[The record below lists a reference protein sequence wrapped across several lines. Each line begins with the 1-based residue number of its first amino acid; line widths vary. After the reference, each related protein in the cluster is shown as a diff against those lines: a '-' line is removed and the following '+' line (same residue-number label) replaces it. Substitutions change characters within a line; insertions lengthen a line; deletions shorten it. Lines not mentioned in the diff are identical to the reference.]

1 MKKALFI
8 AIAFCSIYSANS
20 QVISAPKGPIS
31 KIPRSVSVIVT
42 EPSVVANRTMGNYPE
57 ITMRVVVTVEDAG
70 EQGYKVNFQS
80 GIPLER
86 VEINMS
92 EPKQDMST
100 YIFGDDKTSG
110 YFFMDAPV
118 YKGSNTYR
126 LVFYAPGYPKGMWT
140 SMIQRKKS

>member
-1 MKKALFI
+1 MKKILFI
-8 AIAFCSIYSANS
+8 AIAACGMFAADAQIIK
-20 QVISAPKGPIS
+20 VPKGPIP
-31 KIPRSVSVIVT
+31 KIPGSILKT
-42 EPSVVANRTMGNYPE
+42 APSVVVNRTSGNYPDSL
-57 ITMRVVVTVEDAG
+57 MRVAVSIEDAG
-70 EQGYKVNFQS
+70 EQGYRVNFQS

-92 EPKQDMST
+92 EPKQDMNT
-100 YIFGDDKTSG
+100 YYFGDDKTSG

>member
-20 QVISAPKGPIS
+20 QVIAAPKGPIT
-31 KIPRSVSVIVT
+31 KIPKSLIVI

-57 ITMRVVVTVEDAG
+57 VTMRVVVTVEDAG

-80 GIPLER
+80 SIPLES
-86 VEINMS
+86 VEISMF
-92 EPKQDMST
+92 EPTKDMNT
-100 YIFGDDKTSG
+100 QYFGAGESSG

-126 LVFYAPGYPKGMWT
+126 LVSGAPIASLKLL
-140 SMIQRKKS
+140 IRKRSCDW